1 MVLSSD
7 LVREVRMAGLRVAC
21 GATGTIDT
29 TRGIPAGPGFGPRR
43 EPRAR
48 HLYLRSGRLGVVT
61 DNATTAS
68 TETAATPAEP
78 DLEAL
83 VGDWLN
89 VPDLAERLGIPLSAV
104 RQLITDRELLS
115 ARVGERKVVAVPA
128 KFLGDDGVR
137 PELKGTFTVLADG
150 GMNDEE
156 IIRWLFTPDDTL
168 PVEGAPIDALRAGH
182 KTEIRRRAQALAF

>member
-1 MVLSSD
+1 M
-7 LVREVRMAGLRVAC
+7 
-21 GATGTIDT
+21 
-29 TRGIPAGPGFGPRR
+29 
-43 EPRAR
+43 
-48 HLYLRSGRLGVVT
+48 T
-61 DNATTAS
+61 DNATYES
-68 TETAATPAEP
+68 YETPDEP

-89 VPDLAERLGIPLSAV
+89 VPDLAERLGLPLSAV

-115 ARVGERKVVAVPA
+115 ARVGERKVVSVPA
-128 KFLGDDGVR
+128 KFIDDDGVR

-156 IIRWLFTPDDTL
+156 ILRWLFTPDETL
-168 PVEGAPIDALRAGH
+168 PVPGAPIDALRAGH

>member
-1 MVLSSD
+1 M
-7 LVREVRMAGLRVAC
+7 
-21 GATGTIDT
+21 
-29 TRGIPAGPGFGPRR
+29 
-43 EPRAR
+43 
-48 HLYLRSGRLGVVT
+48 T
-61 DNATTAS
+61 DNATS
-68 TETAATPAEP
+68 ESYETPDEP

-89 VPDLAERLGIPLSAV
+89 VPDLAERLGLPLSAV

-115 ARVGERKVVAVPA
+115 ARVGERKVVSVPA
-128 KFLGDDGVR
+128 KFIDDDGVR

-156 IIRWLFTPDDTL
+156 ILRWLFTPDETL
-168 PVEGAPIDALRAGH
+168 PVPGAPIDALRAGH